1 MQSSASIDLP
11 DELSW
16 IPQAVE
22 NAMYRNGIESRNVLI
37 QRSGLT
43 KRAVYGSFN
52 DDWSG
57 TATGPVLA
65 RIAALLR
72 VRMSDLVVEPAS
84 QVLRRPARR
93 PIPSP
98 RSGVVA
104 TG

>member
-1 MQSSASIDLP
+1 MQSSPVIDLP
-11 DELSW
+11 DELRW

-43 KRAVYGSFN
+43 KRAVYGSF
-52 DDWSG
+52 DEQWSG
-57 TATGPVLA
+57 VASGPVLA
-65 RIAALLR
+65 RVAALLR

-93 PIPSP
+93 QV
-98 RSGVVA
+98 RA
-104 TG
+104 